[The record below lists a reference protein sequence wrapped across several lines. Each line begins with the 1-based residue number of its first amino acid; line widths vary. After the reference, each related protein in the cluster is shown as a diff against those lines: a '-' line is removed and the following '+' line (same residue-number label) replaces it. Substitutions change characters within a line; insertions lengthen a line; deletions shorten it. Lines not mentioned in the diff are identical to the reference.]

1 MESQYRD
8 EIQVLKDRWQPRG
21 DDVSVIFE
29 RQEVMKIYEFLEVI
43 KDNNVKIGNIVYF

>member
-8 EIQVLKDRWQPRG
+8 EIQFLKIGGSREETMFKLFLSG
-21 DDVSVIFE
+21 
-29 RQEVMKIYEFLEVI
+29 QEVMRIYEFLEAI